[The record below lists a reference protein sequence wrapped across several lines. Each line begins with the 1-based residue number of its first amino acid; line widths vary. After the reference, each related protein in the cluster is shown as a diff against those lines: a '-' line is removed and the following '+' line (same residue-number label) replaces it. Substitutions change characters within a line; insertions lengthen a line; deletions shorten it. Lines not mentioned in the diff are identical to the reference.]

1 MIEKLNF
8 RQFGSGKDIIILHGL
23 LGSLDNRISD
33 AHKLATN
40 YKVTIL
46 DLPNHGKSY
55 HSDLFS
61 YKDIADSLNNFI
73 KDTDM
78 AEMSLEEIIS
88 KSSTDKSMIGIFN
101 NASQHWNHNLFWKCM
116 KPNGGGSIPPNLEK
130 RLISDFGSIEEFKN
144 KFKEAGVNQFGSGWC
159 WLSIDNGKLVVSKT
173 ANAANP
179 LIENMKPI
187 LGCDV
192 WEHSYYI
199 DYRNARPKYLEA
211 WFDNLINWEYVN
223 ELFESAT

>member
-1 MIEKLNF
+1 MTFELPKLDYSNKALSPIMSEETLDLHHGKHHQTYIDKLN
-8 RQFGSGKDIIILHGL
+8 G
-23 LGSLDNRISD
+23 
-33 AHKLATN
+33 
-40 YKVTIL
+40 
-46 DLPNHGKSY
+46 
-55 HSDLFS
+55 
-61 YKDIADSLNNFI
+61 FI

-199 DYRNARPKYLEA
+199 DYRNKRPEYLDK
-211 WFDNLINWEYVN
+211 FINNLINWDYV
-223 ELFESAT
+223 ESLLD